1 MDDGDENLPKHLTGN
16 SSNTLRASSKPV
28 EDSLKNKTTGD
39 HDHIPVK
46 HERGS
51 SGNRVAVRRY
61 REKKKA
67 QSVYLEEEVKKLR
80 VVNRVLIRKLQL
92 QAALEAEA
100 ARLRRLLMCLKAQI
114 GDGLGVSRIRKQNY
128 NGVSSGCIRHD

>member
-1 MDDGDENLPKHLTGN
+1 MDDGDEKLPKHIPGN
-16 SSNTLRASSKPV
+16 SSNKTTSKLV
-28 EDSLKNKTTGD
+28 KDSLKNKTTGD
-39 HDHIPVK
+39 RDHVPVK

-51 SGNRVAVRRY
+51 GNRVAVRKY

-80 VVNRVLIRKLQL
+80 VVNRVLIRKLHL

-100 ARLRRLLMCLKAQI
+100 VRLRRLLMGLKAQI
-114 GDGLGVSRIRKQNY
+114 GDGLGVSRTRKQN
-128 NGVSSGCIRHD
+128 NHDVSGGRH